1 MEYKIIQTKNFSY
14 LTFNALEKYNVLN
27 AIILRNN
34 MGFSRNLEPNKRDE
48 SIKKIKEFFQIE
60 ELVQPHQNHTDIS
73 TTIGEINTVEYSD
86 AVILEQSNIATL
98 IATADCIP
106 IIIYDPINNIGANI
120 HAGWRGVVNK
130 ITEKTLKKMMA
141 EYNSNPEE
149 LIICIGPC
157 IRKDNFLVNE
167 DVVEIY
173 RKAFKDEELERYII
187 KTDKKNEKGINYSI
201 DNAKLIKSRL
211 AKLGIKNENIHDCKI
226 CTVEHND
233 DWYSYRRE
241 GNKANRIGTILMT
254 R

>member
-1 MEYKIIQTKNFSY
+1 
-14 LTFNALEKYNVLN
+14 
-27 AIILRNN
+27 
-34 MGFSRNLEPNKRDE
+34 
-48 SIKKIKEFFQIE
+48 
-60 ELVQPHQNHTDIS
+60 
-73 TTIGEINTVEYSD
+73 
-86 AVILEQSNIATL
+86 
-98 IATADCIP
+98 
-106 IIIYDPINNIGANI
+106 
-120 HAGWRGVVNK
+120 
-130 ITEKTLKKMMA
+130 MMA